1 MHLNKFPNSQHS
13 CDSCCNLLGKCQ
25 LIQPKLEAPWHPSEV
40 LCQAASLRLHP
51 KSAEPLR
58 NCPQSQYGTPTNH
71 QLNTIV
77 VELLKPLK
85 YLISGSYK
93 FMSCKSA
100 PSQAFLSF
108 SHCAVA
114 LHMCCGNQPNLPGT
128 LWPNLRD
135 SDSHSGGS
143 NKQSQTH
150 MPILNWLSHTFFFF
164 ILLNHEQ
171 TKITNTTVHPLS
183 CKGLFPKPLG
193 NGQTSSQFVP
203 RFAPLDL
210 PMKLSPIRWFGRH
223 WNPFS

>member
-58 NCPQSQYGTPTNH
+58 NCPQSKYGTPTNH

-128 LWPNLRD
+128 LWPNLCD

-150 MPILNWLSHTFFFF
+150 MPIELNWLSHTFFFF
-164 ILLNHEQ
+164 LSLFLSCWNMNKQKSQ
-171 TKITNTTVHPLS
+171 TPLS
-183 CKGLFPKPLG
+183 TLFLARVFFQNHLEPAKHLPNLL
-193 NGQTSSQFVP
+193 Q
-203 RFAPLDL
+203 DL
-210 PMKLSPIRWFGRH
+210 HLLIFQWSWVL
-223 WNPFS
+223 